1 MGLNYPPM
9 GLPDLGAG
17 SLDDLLPYMG
27 TDIMRGPATAP
38 PGTAQAGGLLAKLL
52 GIGGGPLG
60 MAALSFA
67 PALLS
72 KLFGGN
78 AQRDRYERA
87 MAAISPEAIHAAQQ
101 RAIKE
106 QLNSQGFHM
115 ANRMAMMGGQAAM
128 GHMAGNLAKNGMS
141 HSGIGSVVPALGNTA
156 ITQQRGLLGMQAQQ
170 YGMQQGHDDQFE
182 KMRQM
187 LGYNPGPSMTQS
199 LLAGG
204 FSALGPY
211 LASRMPGYGG
221 QRNVA

>member
-1 MGLNYPPM
+1 MAQPLFDPITLANQTPYGQQEGWGQVSSPS
-9 GLPDLGAG
+9 GLPMQGA
-17 SLDDLLPYMG
+17 
-27 TDIMRGPATAP
+27 
-38 PGTAQAGGLLAKLL
+38 GLLAKLL

-60 MAALSFA
+60 MAAMSFA
-67 PALLS
+67 PALIS

-78 AQRDRYERA
+78 AQQDRYREA
-87 MAAISPEAIHAAQQ
+87 MSLVSPEAIHAAQQ
-101 RAIKE
+101 KAIQA

-128 GHMAGNLAKNGMS
+128 NQMGGRLAQNGMG

-156 ITQQRGLLGMQAQQ
+156 ITNQRGMLGMQAQQ
-170 YGMQQGHDDQFE
+170 YGMQQGRDDQFE

-187 LGYNPGPSMTQS
+187 MGYNPGPSMTQS

-211 LASRMPGYGG
+211 MASRMPGYGG
-221 QRNVA
+221 RRNGA

>member
-1 MGLNYPPM
+1 MANDFHDYPAYLAQMSMP
-9 GLPDLGAG
+9 
-17 SLDDLLPYMG
+17 SLVRSAAPITQEAL
-27 TDIMRGPATAP
+27 TAVK
-38 PGTAQAGGLLAKLL
+38 AGGMGGFMGML
-52 GIGGGPLG
+52 GGPLG

-78 AQRDRYERA
+78 AQQDRYREA
-87 MAAISPEAIHAAQQ
+87 MKMVSPEAIHAAQQ
-101 RAIKE
+101 NAIRE

-115 ANRMAMMGGQAAM
+115 ANRLAMMGGQAAM
-128 GHMAGNLAKNGMS
+128 GRMAGNLAQNGMG

-156 ITQQRGLLGMQAQQ
+156 ITNQRGMLGMQAQQ
-170 YGMQQGHDDQFE
+170 YGMQQGRDDQFE

-187 LGYNPGPSMTQS
+187 MGYNPGPSTTQS